1 MYNVLGELQR
11 GGQNSAWEGTAINSQ
26 ESFQLHVVEFQFGLS
41 QTWIYLLT

>member
-1 MYNVLGELQR
+1 MYNILEELQR

-26 ESFQLHVVEFQFGLS
+26 ESFQLHVIEFQLRLS